1 MQQKTTFFGILS
13 LVFFVCI
20 LSTSCS
26 KTGPAGPAGATG
38 ATGAQGSQGQTGS
51 TGPQGPEGNANVIVD
66 TLTLTSA
73 QWLYNDNY
81 ALSIGSGSYQEYFT
95 RYHKVSFAGVTQGV
109 LDSGMVLVFMNPAQ
123 IVSGDSQEWVNLPY
137 TFDSGS
143 GYDYDFVYVTS
154 PDQVELEFFFDVYST
169 TATPPTLS
177 TFSIATYQCKIVA
190 VTGTISASQRSQL
203 QTASDYQTAAK
214 ILGL

>member
-38 ATGAQGSQGQTGS
+38 ATGSQGSQGS

-66 TLTLTSA
+66 TFSLTSA
-73 QWLYNDNY
+73 QWLWNDAY
-81 ALSIGSGSYQEYFT
+81 ALYTSNGSYTEWFT
-95 RYHKVSFAGVTQGV
+95 RYHDVSFAAVTQGV
-109 LDSGMVLVFMNPAQ
+109 LDSGMVLVYFTPFMANGWSP
-123 IVSGDSQEWVNLPY
+123 LPY
-137 TFDSGS
+137 SFNTGA
-143 GYDYDFVYVTS
+143 GYDYAFVYVTT
-154 PDQVELEFFFDVYST
+154 PGQVELEFYFDTYST

-177 TFSIATYQCKIVA
+177 TFTMATYQFKIVA
-190 VTGTISASQRSQL
+190 VTGTLTASQRSQL
-203 QTASDYQTAAK
+203 QTANDYQTAAK